1 MDPSVPVSPGPR
13 PPVNRARF
21 DADVAGIA
29 SLSEPTRRALYLYVQ
44 AQASP
49 VSRDEAAAGVGVPRH
64 TAKFH
69 LDKLVADGLLESEY
83 RRRSGRQGPG
93 AGRPAKLYRRGTR
106 ELAVMLPD
114 RRYELAGQLMAHA
127 ITEARSD
134 GLPVAEALGG
144 AARDRGRR
152 LGDESQRRAGPR
164 ASRVALLTAARA
176 ILDEEG
182 YETRHDPAGLTL
194 ANCPFRALAQ
204 EYTAVVCG
212 MNLAIMEGLLGH
224 LSQLRLTAR
233 LDPAEGR
240 CCVRLAAEGSA
251 A

>member
-1 MDPSVPVSPGPR
+1 MARFPPRRSYRVGSAMTSSSRRPSLTDTMMNHRTCLTITSTDLSVRKKPHVDPSVPVSPGPR

-93 AGRPAKLYRRGTR
+93 AGGPAQLYPPGAR

-114 RRYELAGQLMAHA
+114 RRYDLARQLLAPP
-127 ITEARSD
+127 ITQTPSHRPP
-134 GLPVAEALGG
+134 LPEPL
-144 AARDRGRR
+144 
-152 LGDESQRRAGPR
+152 
-164 ASRVALLTAARA
+164 
-176 ILDEEG
+176 
-182 YETRHDPAGLTL
+182 
-194 ANCPFRALAQ
+194 
-204 EYTAVVCG
+204 
-212 MNLAIMEGLLGH
+212 
-224 LSQLRLTAR
+224 
-233 LDPAEGR
+233 
-240 CCVRLAAEGSA
+240 
-251 A
+251 